1 MLRAEAISRG
11 AVLPIRFINT
21 TATFPGGEVHVAVN
35 ESFANHIPQMI
46 RITAH
51 LRSPADQMALFMLT
65 DAIRRAC
72 RAPIHLHMPYVPYA
86 RQDRVCNPGE
96 ALAAKVFCQMINA
109 QGYES
114 VTIFDP
120 HSDVVPALLDRVIVK
135 DAADAIDLVLGRSK
149 FADGV
154 TFIAPDA
161 GAQKRVLKLAKRF
174 GVDSVV
180 CADKVRDTK
189 TGEIRGIAINGVF
202 PAGKPALVI
211 DDICDGGAT
220 FIALSEQ
227 IVTNNTLDGPLY
239 LYVSHGIFSKG
250 VGRVAEHY
258 DHVFAGYNWT
268 GETHPNLTTIFKD

>member
-1 MLRAEAISRG
+1 MLKAKAYCLA
-11 AVLPIRFINT
+11 AVQPIEFT
-21 TATFPGGEVHVAVN
+21 VSTFPGGEVHVRINDEAF
-35 ESFANHIPQMI
+35 EHTPALI

-51 LRSPADQMALFMLT
+51 LRSVTDQMALFMLT
-65 DAIRRAC
+65 DALRRAC
-72 RAPIHLHMPYVPYA
+72 KAPIHLDMPYVPYA
-86 RQDRVCNPGE
+86 RQDRVCNTGE

-189 TGEIRGIAINGVF
+189 TGEVRGIAINGVF
-202 PAGKPALVI
+202 PAGMPALVI

-220 FIALSEQ
+220 FVALSEQ
-227 IVTNNTLDGPLY
+227 VAVNQSLDAPLY

-250 VGRVAEHY
+250 VGHVAEHY
-258 DHVFAGYNWT
+258 NHVFAGYNWT
-268 GETHPNLTTIFKD
+268 GETFPNLSTIFED

>member
-1 MLRAEAISRG
+1 
-11 AVLPIRFINT
+11 
-21 TATFPGGEVHVAVN
+21 
-35 ESFANHIPQMI
+35 MI

-72 RAPIHLHMPYVPYA
+72 RAPIHLNMPYVPYA

-109 QGYES
+109 QDYES

-120 HSDVVPALLDRVIVK
+120 HSDVVPALLDRVVVK
-135 DAADAIDLVLGRSK
+135 DAAEAIGLVLERSE

-174 GVDSVV
+174 GVDSVA
-180 CADKVRDTK
+180 CAEKVRDTK
-189 TGEIRGIAINGVF
+189 TGEILGVDLDFDF

-220 FIALSEQ
+220 FIALSEN
-227 IVTNNTLDGPLY
+227 ITTKCASYSPLF

-250 VGRVAEHY
+250 VDRVADHY
-258 DHVFAGYNWT
+258 DHIFAGYNWT
-268 GETHPNLTTIFKD
+268 GETCPNLTTIFEG

>member
-1 MLRAEAISRG
+1 MLRAEAISLG
-11 AVLPIRFINT
+11 GVLQIKFNNT
-21 TATFPGGEVHVAVN
+21 TSIFPGGEVHVAVDD
-35 ESFANHIPQMI
+35 SFVCHFPQMI

-65 DAIRRAC
+65 DAIRRVC
-72 RAPIHLHMPYVPYA
+72 RAPICLRMPYVPYA

-109 QGYES
+109 QDYET

-120 HSDVVPALLDRVIVK
+120 HSDVVPALLDRVVVK
-135 DAADAIDLVLGRSK
+135 DAAEAIDLILGRSE

-180 CADKVRDTK
+180 CADKVRDT
-189 TGEIRGIAINGVF
+189 
-202 PAGKPALVI
+202 
-211 DDICDGGAT
+211 
-220 FIALSEQ
+220 
-227 IVTNNTLDGPLY
+227 
-239 LYVSHGIFSKG
+239 
-250 VGRVAEHY
+250 
-258 DHVFAGYNWT
+258 
-268 GETHPNLTTIFKD
+268 

>member
-11 AVLPIRFINT
+11 GVLQIKFNNT
-21 TATFPGGEVHVAVN
+21 TSIFPGGEVHIAVDD
-35 ESFANHIPQMI
+35 SFVCHVPQMI

-65 DAIRRAC
+65 DAIRRVC
-72 RAPIHLHMPYVPYA
+72 RAPICLRMPYVPYA

-109 QGYES
+109 QDYES

-120 HSDVVPALLDRVIVK
+120 HSDVVPALLDRVVVK
-135 DAADAIDLVLGRSK
+135 DAAEAIDLILGRSE

-189 TGEIRGIAINGVF
+189 TGEILGVDLDFDF

-220 FIALSEQ
+220 FIALSEN
-227 IVTNNTLDGPLY
+227 ITTKCASYSPLF

-250 VGRVAEHY
+250 VDRVADHY
-258 DHVFAGYNWT
+258 DHIFAGYNWT
-268 GETHPNLTTIFKD
+268 GETCPNLTTIFED